1 MSSEDD
7 GPSNQPGPSHQH
19 AAGHEAGVPAS
30 VRAQLLA
37 TEHWGLLAS
46 RSTAQAEVL
55 TRISMFLTFTSAS
68 VVSLALVGQA
78 TGFSEAFVMLAVV
91 VLFIDT
97 AIGILTQLRVINV
110 AHEDLMY
117 VTAMNR
123 LRAAYVDLD
132 PGVAP
137 YLMAAH
143 HDDEA
148 GSVQTYY
155 FFGHRGSFSH
165 VAGSSMIFM
174 TTANA
179 ALIAML
185 AGLLVALA
193 GGGTAPAAVTGAACG
208 AGFLAVSAARGYQS
222 YRNVWRRFT
231 PLSPTPPSPSP
242 PSPSP
247 DSRRGD

>member
-1 MSSEDD
+1 MSTEDGGTFHQYGFHQD
-7 GPSNQPGPSHQH
+7 RSHQDS
-19 AAGHEAGVPAS
+19 GVPAS

-68 VVSLALVGQA
+68 VVSVALVGQA
-78 TGFSEAFVMLAVV
+78 TGFSDAFVLLAVV
-91 VLFIDT
+91 VLFIDA
-97 AIGILTQLRVINV
+97 AIGLLTQLRVNNV

-155 FFGHRGSFSH
+155 FFGNRGSFSH
-165 VAGSSMIFM
+165 VAGSSMIFI

-179 ALIAML
+179 ALIAIL
-185 AGLLVALA
+185 AGLLVTLA
-193 GGGTAPAAVTGAACG
+193 GAGMGPAAVTGAVCG
-208 AGFLAVSAARGYQS
+208 TGFLAASAVRGYRS
-222 YRNVWRRFT
+222 YRDVWRRFT
-231 PLSPTPPSPSP
+231 PLSPTPSA
-242 PSPSP
+242 
-247 DSRRGD
+247 GE

>member
-1 MSSEDD
+1 MSIED
-7 GPSNQPGPSHQH
+7 GGASHQQS
-19 AAGHEAGVPAS
+19 GVPPS

-46 RSTAQAEVL
+46 RSTAQGEVL

-68 VVSLALVGQA
+68 IVSVALVGQA
-78 TGFSEAFVMLAVV
+78 TGFSDAFVLLAVV
-91 VLFIDT
+91 VLLIDT
-97 AIGILTQLRVINV
+97 AIGLLTQLRVMNV

-137 YLMAAH
+137 YLMAAY

-148 GSVQTYY
+148 GSRQTYY
-155 FFGHRGSFSH
+155 FFGNRGSFSH

-179 ALIAML
+179 ALIAIL
-185 AGLLVALA
+185 AGLLVTLA
-193 GGGTAPAAVTGAACG
+193 GAGTAAALVVGAVCGAAFLVVSAVRGYRGYRGCG
-208 AGFLAVSAARGYQS
+208 AAS
-222 YRNVWRRFT
+222 RRFPRLLLPGNSGT
-231 PLSPTPPSPSP
+231 PAC
-242 PSPSP
+242 
-247 DSRRGD
+247 

>member
-1 MSSEDD
+1 MSTRDE
-7 GPSNQPGPSHQH
+7 PP
-19 AAGHEAGVPAS
+19 AAEPVPPS

-46 RSTAQAEVL
+46 RSTAQGEVL
-55 TRISMFLTFTSAS
+55 TRISMFLTFTSAGLVS
-68 VVSLALVGQA
+68 VALVGQA
-78 TGFSEAFVMLAVV
+78 TGFSDSFVLLAVV
-91 VLFIDT
+91 VLFIDV
-97 AIGILTQLRVINV
+97 AMGLLTQLRVMNV

-123 LRAAYVDLD
+123 LRAAYVELD

-155 FFGHRGSFSH
+155 FFGNRGNFRH

-174 TTANA
+174 SMANG
-179 ALIAML
+179 ALIAIL
-185 AGLLVALA
+185 AGLLLTLLGAGTVAALLM
-193 GGGTAPAAVTGAACG
+193 GGACG
-208 AGFLAVSAARGYQS
+208 LSFLGVSAVNGYRS
-222 YRNVWRRFT
+222 YRNIWSRFT
-231 PLSPTPPSPSP
+231 PLSPTPPQAE
-242 PSPSP
+242 
-247 DSRRGD
+247 

>member
-1 MSSEDD
+1 MSTED
-7 GPSNQPGPSHQH
+7 GGASHQQS
-19 AAGHEAGVPAS
+19 GVPPS

-46 RSTAQAEVL
+46 RSTAQGEVL

-68 VVSLALVGQA
+68 IVSVALVGQA
-78 TGFSEAFVMLAVV
+78 TGFSDAFVMLAVA
-91 VLFIDT
+91 VLLIDT
-97 AIGILTQLRVINV
+97 AIGLLTQIRVMNV

-132 PGVAP
+132 PGVAR

-148 GSVQTYY
+148 GSRQTYY
-155 FFGHRGSFSH
+155 FFGNRGSFSH

-179 ALIAML
+179 ALIAIV
-185 AGLLVALA
+185 AGLLVTLA
-193 GGGTAPAAVTGAACG
+193 GAGTSGGLIVGALCGLAFLAGAAVH
-208 AGFLAVSAARGYQS
+208 GYRS
-222 YRNVWRRFT
+222 YQEVWRGFA
-231 PLSPTPPSPSP
+231 PISPTPPA
-242 PSPSP
+242 
-247 DSRRGD
+247 GD

>member
-1 MSSEDD
+1 MSIED
-7 GPSNQPGPSHQH
+7 GQSGGQG
-19 AAGHEAGVPAS
+19 AVPAS

-46 RSTAQAEVL
+46 RSTAQGEVL

-68 VVSLALVGQA
+68 VVSIALVGQA
-78 TGFSEAFVMLAVV
+78 TAFSDAFRLLAVA

-97 AIGILTQLRVINV
+97 AIGLLTQLRVLNV
-110 AHEDLMY
+110 AQEDLMY

-137 YLMAAH
+137 YLMASH
-143 HDDEA
+143 HDDKA

-155 FFGHRGSFSH
+155 FFGNRGTFSH

-179 ALIAML
+179 ALIAIL
-185 AGLLVALA
+185 AGMLVTLAGAGMALA
-193 GGGTAPAAVTGAACG
+193 AVIGAVCG
-208 AGFLAVSAARGYQS
+208 AGFLAGSAVHVYRGYLD
-222 YRNVWRRFT
+222 VWQRFS
-231 PLSPTPPSPSP
+231 PLSPTPAAE
-242 PSPSP
+242 
-247 DSRRGD
+247 D

>member
-1 MSSEDD
+1 MSSEE
-7 GPSNQPGPSHQH
+7 GAQSRQPG
-19 AAGHEAGVPAS
+19 GVPAS

-46 RSTAQAEVL
+46 RSTAQGEVL

-68 VVSLALVGQA
+68 VVSMALVGQA
-78 TGFSEAFVMLAVV
+78 TGFSAAFVLLAVV

-97 AIGILTQLRVINV
+97 AIGLLTQLRVMNV

-148 GSVQTYY
+148 GSKRTYY
-155 FFGHRGSFSH
+155 FFGNRGSFSH

-179 ALIAML
+179 ALIAIL
-185 AGLLVALA
+185 AGLLVTLA
-193 GGGTAPAAVTGAACG
+193 GAGTAPAAVTGAVCG
-208 AGFLAVSAARGYQS
+208 AAVLAASAVRGYRS
-222 YRNVWRRFT
+222 YRDVWRRFT
-231 PLSPTPPSPSP
+231 PLSPTPPS
-242 PSPSP
+242 
-247 DSRRGD
+247 GD

>member
-1 MSSEDD
+1 MSTQD
-7 GPSNQPGPSHQH
+7 GGTSDQH
-19 AAGHEAGVPAS
+19 GAVPAS

-46 RSTAQAEVL
+46 RSTAQGEVL
-55 TRISMFLTFTSAS
+55 TRISMFLNFTSAS
-68 VVSLALVGQA
+68 LVSVALVGQA
-78 TGFSEAFVMLAVV
+78 TGFSDVFVLLAVV
-91 VLFIDT
+91 ILFIDV
-97 AIGILTQLRVINV
+97 AIGLLTQLRVMNV

-148 GSVQTYY
+148 GSRQTYY
-155 FFGHRGSFSH
+155 FFGGRGSFSH

-174 TTANA
+174 ATANA
-179 ALIAML
+179 ALIAIL
-185 AGLLVALA
+185 SGLLVTLA
-193 GGGTAPAAVTGAACG
+193 GAGMAAAIVAGAACG
-208 AGFLAVSAARGYQS
+208 AGFLGVAAVKGYRGY
-222 YRNVWRRFT
+222 RDVWRRFA
-231 PLSPTPPSPSP
+231 PLSPTPPR
-242 PSPSP
+242 
-247 DSRRGD
+247 DRE